1 MIRRRTLLSLA
12 PAVSL
17 VPASAFAQTMEVRV
31 GTSTA
36 GGGFAPY
43 AAALIDSLKN
53 VDPILDI
60 KPINTH
66 GATDNAERLQQG
78 DLDIGLVSGE
88 VMYDWIAKHPDQPKL
103 RVISVIYSTPGMFAV
118 RPESRYRRITD
129 LVGRSVV
136 WGPHGTGS
144 AVQARYVMDGLGL
157 DVDRDF
163 EPIYPET
170 FADAPTMV
178 IERRA
183 AALWGSGYRWPAFIE
198 LTNEPAGARFVVP
211 TAVEIAKIRAKY
223 PFLAELTVPGGMYP
237 GQYEPITTVG
247 AWSYILCRPD
257 LDDGVGHRL
266 ARSLFRA
273 ERAVMTSKH
282 TVQTTA
288 RNTLAAIT
296 SLDALQPGVLR
307 FYREAKLVQ

>member
-1 MIRRRTLLSLA
+1 MIRRRTLLSLV

-17 VPASAFAQTMEVRV
+17 APAAALAQAMEVRF

-43 AAALIDSLKN
+43 AAALIDALKN

-60 KPINTH
+60 KPVLTK
-66 GATDNAERLQQG
+66 GASDNAERLEKG
-78 DLDIGLVSGE
+78 DIDIGLVSGE
-88 VMYDWIAKHPDQPKL
+88 VMYEWIARHPDKPKL
-103 RVISVIYSTPGMFAV
+103 KVISVIYSTPGMFAV
-118 RPESRYRRITD
+118 RPESRYRRIAD
-129 LVGRSVV
+129 LVGRTVV
-136 WGPHGTGS
+136 WGPRGTGS

-157 DVDRDF
+157 DIDRDF

-183 AALWGSGYRWPAFIE
+183 AALWGSGYRWPGFIE

-211 TAVEIAKIRAKY
+211 TTAEIAKIRDKY
-223 PFLAELTVPGGMYP
+223 SFLAELTVPGGMYP

-247 AWSYILCRPD
+247 AWSYILARPD
-257 LDDGVGHRL
+257 LDDGIGYRL

-288 RNTLAAIT
+288 RNTLAAVT

>member
-12 PAVSL
+12 SVVSL
-17 VPASAFAQTMEVRV
+17 APAAALAQNMEVRF
-31 GTSTA
+31 GTSTS

-43 AAALIDSLKN
+43 AAALIDALKS

-60 KPINTH
+60 KPIITK
-66 GATDNAERLQQG
+66 GSTDNVERLQKG
-78 DLDIGLVSGE
+78 DIDIGLVSGE
-88 VMYDWIAKHPDQPKL
+88 VMYEWLTEHPDKPKL

-118 RPESRYRRITD
+118 RPDTRYHRIRD
-129 LVGRSVV
+129 LLGRSIV
-136 WGPHGTGS
+136 WNPRGTGS
-144 AVQARYVMDGLGL
+144 AVQARYVMQGLGL
-157 DVDRDF
+157 DMDRDF
-163 EPIYPET
+163 DPIYPES
-170 FADAPTMV
+170 FADGPTMV

-183 AALWGSGYRWPAFIE
+183 AALWGSGYRWPGFIE
-198 LTNEPAGARFVVP
+198 LTNQPAGARFIVP
-211 TAVEIAKIRAKY
+211 TAAEIAQIRARF

-237 GQYEPITTVG
+237 GQYEALATVG
-247 AWSYILCRPD
+247 AWSFILARPD
-257 LDDGVGHRL
+257 LDDGIGYRL
-266 ARSLFRA
+266 GRSLYRA
-273 ERAVMTSKH
+273 ERAAMPSKH

>member
-1 MIRRRTLLSLA
+1 
-12 PAVSL
+12 
-17 VPASAFAQTMEVRV
+17 MEVRF

-43 AAALIDSLKN
+43 AAALIDALKG

-60 KPINTH
+60 KPVTTK
-66 GATDNAERLQQG
+66 GSTDNAERLQQG
-78 DLDIGLVSGE
+78 DIDIGLVSGE
-88 VMYDWIAKHPDQPKL
+88 VMYEWIGKNPDKPKL
-103 RVISVIYSTPGMFAV
+103 KIISVIYSTPGMFAV
-118 RPESRYRRITD
+118 RPDSRYHRITD
-129 LVGRSVV
+129 LLGRSIV

-144 AVQARYVMDGLGL
+144 AVQARYVMEGLGL

-163 EPIYPET
+163 DPIYPESFT
-170 FADAPTMV
+170 DGPTLV
-178 IERRA
+178 IDRRA
-183 AALWGSGYRWPAFIE
+183 AALWGSGYRWPGFIE
-198 LTNEPAGARFVVP
+198 MTNQPAGARFVVP
-211 TAVEIAKIRAKY
+211 TAAEIARIRAKY
-223 PFLAELTVPGGMYP
+223 PFLAELSVPGGLYP
-237 GQYEPITTVG
+237 GQYEPLTTVG

-257 LDDGVGHRL
+257 LDDAVGYRM
-266 ARSLFRA
+266 ARSLYRA
-273 ERAVMTSKH
+273 ERSSMPSKH